1 MDLADVA
8 GNVKDGCH
16 IASMGGFWMTL
27 IYGFA
32 GMRDNKGQVH
42 FTPRV
47 PEQLGS
53 LKFPLEI
60 RGHRL
65 EVALT
70 MTTATYTVRGEESL
84 TIYHENE
91 LIELMPDV
99 PVDRGVTR
107 QAEPVVGTTVSQ

>member
-1 MDLADVA
+1 
-8 GNVKDGCH
+8 
-16 IASMGGFWMTL
+16 MTL

-32 GMRDNKGQVH
+32 GMRDNKGQIH
-42 FTPRV
+42 FTLRV

-60 RGHRL
+60 RGQRL

-91 LIELMPDV
+91 LIELTPDV
-99 PVDRGVTR
+99 PVARGVTR